1 MLEIRKLDD
10 TLSVTAQLH
19 LSHLAEIAAR
29 GFKAV
34 INNRPDAEAPEQPGS
49 AALAQTAA
57 ELGLEYR
64 HIPVVASAIGAP
76 SITHFR
82 QALDEL
88 PGPILAFCRSG
99 LRSTTLWALANRETR
114 TPDQLI
120 ASAKTAG
127 FDLEALRG
135 QLAPDLRPAA
145 HAVHSDAQT

>member
-19 LSHLAEIAAR
+19 LSQMAEIAAR
-29 GFKAV
+29 GFRAV
-34 INNRPDAEAPEQPGS
+34 INNRPDGEASEQPDS
-49 AALAQTAA
+49 ATLTRAAA

-76 SITHFR
+76 SIMQFR

-99 LRSTTLWALANRETR
+99 LRSTTLWALAHRGTR

-135 QLAPDLRPAA
+135 RLAADLRPAA
-145 HAVHSDAQT
+145 YAVHSDTQT